1 LQFLAPVTRDRDVRW
16 AFLAVLAACGEIE
29 LPDGYYGGGDLGAC
43 KVFPAD
49 NAWNT
54 DVSAAPVD
62 PDSERYLAAM
72 GSSDHFLH
80 PDFGADRDHG
90 IPFVVV
96 PGSQPKVPV
105 AFRWANESDPGPY
118 PIPGNAPVEAGGD
131 HHVLV
136 IEKDSCTLYEMFQ
149 ARREGEGWF
158 AWAGATFDLRSNRL
172 RPDGWTSAD
181 AAGLPIFAGLVR
193 YDEVKRGEIRH
204 ALRFTHERT
213 AKEYVPPATHSA
225 ATSEN
230 RWAAPMGMRV
240 RLKASF
246 EVASFSPPVR
256 VILAALKRYGMFLAD
271 NGGDWFLSGAPDP
284 RWNDRELADLYLVPA
299 SAFEV
304 VKLAR

>member
-1 LQFLAPVTRDRDVRW
+1 MRW
-16 AFLAVLAACGEIE
+16 AFLLVLAACGEIE

-49 NAWNT
+49 NPWNT
-54 DVSAAPVD
+54 DVSAYEVD
-62 PDSERYLAAM
+62 PDSDRYLAVM
-72 GSSDHFLH
+72 GASDHILH

-105 AFRWANESDPGPY
+105 SFHWAHESDPGPY
-118 PIPGNAPVEAGGD
+118 PIPPDAPVESGGD

-149 ARREGEGWF
+149 ARREGPGWF
-158 AWAGATFDLRSNRL
+158 AYAGAIFDLRSNRL

-193 YDEVKRGEIRH
+193 YDEVAKGEIRH

-213 AKEYVPPATHSA
+213 AKAYVPPATHSA

-230 RWAAPMGMRV
+230 RWAPPMGMRV

-246 EVASFSPPVR
+246 DVSPFNAKVQ
-256 VILAALKRYGMFLAD
+256 VILRALQRYGMFLAD

-284 RWNDRELADLYLVPA
+284 RWNDRELAELYLVPA

-304 VKLAR
+304 LKLP